1 MLTVF
6 VQNYRMY
13 LMIIYLVAVIII
25 IWLGILTRLILK
37 TKAHY
42 NNLISSTRKHKI
54 DEILDELLMI
64 DKKTKEDLEI
74 VKKELR
80 EEIKVST
87 LHIQKVGLVR
97 FNPFERLGGEK
108 SFVITFLNYE
118 NSGIVINFI
127 HTREGL
133 RVYSKKVKNGKSE
146 EFELSEEERQAIEK
160 SN

>member
-1 MLTVF
+1 MT
-6 VQNYRMY
+6 
-13 LMIIYLVAVIII
+13 IYAVIFIII
-25 IWLGILTRLILK
+25 IWLGVLTGLILRI
-37 TKAHY
+37 KAHY
-42 NNLISSTRKHKI
+42 NNLISNTKKHKI

-64 DKKTKEDLEI
+64 DKKTSQELEM

-80 EEIKVST
+80 QEIKIST

-97 FNPFERLGGEK
+97 FNPFEKTGGEK

-127 HTREGL
+127 HTRDGL
-133 RVYSKKVKNGKSE
+133 RVYSKKVKKGTGE
-146 EFELSEEERQAIEK
+146 EFELSEEEKRAIEK

>member
-1 MLTVF
+1 MV
-6 VQNYRMY
+6 
-13 LMIIYLVAVIII
+13 IYIVLAIFF
-25 IWLGILTRLILK
+25 IWLAILTSLILK

-42 NNLISSTRKHKI
+42 NNLISNTRKHKI

-64 DKKTKEDLEI
+64 DKKTMQELEM

-80 EEIKVST
+80 EEIKAST

-97 FNPFERLGGEK
+97 FNPFEKTGGEK

-127 HTREGL
+127 HTRDGL
-133 RVYSKKVKNGKSE
+133 RVYSKKVKNGKGE
-146 EFELSEEERQAIEK
+146 EFELSEEEKKAIEK